1 MTRTPPLPAARPA
14 RHRWPA
20 LALLCAAF
28 FMVALDGQIVIL
40 ALPSIQ
46 TDLGLDASALQW
58 VLSAYLLGFGGL
70 LLLAGRVADLL
81 GHRRLF
87 LAGVVLFLLSSL
99 ACGLAGNGGA
109 LIAAR
114 VVQGVSAAVLSP
126 TALALVTT
134 TFAEGP
140 ERNRALA
147 IWTGTGAFGA
157 TAALLVGG
165 VLTDVLGWQW
175 IFFINVPVAVAMLAL
190 PPVLLRESRA
200 TGPGGF
206 DVGGAVT
213 STTAFVLIIFA
224 VVEVPTSGWT
234 GPRTIIALAAAV
246 LLLALF
252 VLIERRAKAPLVPPR
267 LFANGPLV
275 GGNLLMVL
283 VGMLLLGFNVI
294 VSLYAQQVLHF
305 TPVIFGLG
313 TLAYA
318 LMDLLSAN
326 LTGSFIARI
335 GHRAVAVGGMALF
348 AVGSL
353 LMTGVSA
360 DGSYFGDLFWGLL
373 VFGTAVGTTFVAA
386 TVAALTGVREEDA
399 GLASGISNMAFWI
412 GGALGTAVVSSV
424 AVAFTHGPGPAALTT
439 GFQAAFWACFACAAL
454 GVLVA
459 LALPGRG
466 RG

>member
-1 MTRTPPLPAARPA
+1 M
-14 RHRWPA
+14 
-20 LALLCAAF
+20 
-28 FMVALDGQIVIL
+28 
-40 ALPSIQ
+40 
-46 TDLGLDASALQW
+46 
-58 VLSAYLLGFGGL
+58 
-70 LLLAGRVADLL
+70 
-81 GHRRLF
+81 
-87 LAGVVLFLLSSL
+87 
-99 ACGLAGNGGA
+99 
-109 LIAAR
+109 
-114 VVQGVSAAVLSP
+114 
-126 TALALVTT
+126 
-134 TFAEGP
+134 
-140 ERNRALA
+140 
-147 IWTGTGAFGA
+147 
-157 TAALLVGG
+157 
-165 VLTDVLGWQW
+165 
-175 IFFINVPVAVAMLAL
+175 
-190 PPVLLRESRA
+190 
-200 TGPGGF
+200 
-206 DVGGAVT
+206 
-213 STTAFVLIIFA
+213 
-224 VVEVPTSGWT
+224 VEVPTSGWT
-234 GPRTIIALAAAV
+234 APRTIIALAAAA

-252 VLIERRAKAPLVPPR
+252 VLVERRSKAPLVPPR

-326 LTGSFIARI
+326 LTGSLIGRI
-335 GHRAVAVGGMALF
+335 GHRTVAVGGMALF
-348 AVGSL
+348 VVGSL

-360 DGSYFGDLFWGLL
+360 GGSYFGDLFWGLL

-399 GLASGISNMAFWI
+399 GLASGINNMAFWI

-424 AVAFTHGPGPAALTT
+424 AVAFTNGPGPAALTT

-459 LALPGRG
+459 LALPGRA